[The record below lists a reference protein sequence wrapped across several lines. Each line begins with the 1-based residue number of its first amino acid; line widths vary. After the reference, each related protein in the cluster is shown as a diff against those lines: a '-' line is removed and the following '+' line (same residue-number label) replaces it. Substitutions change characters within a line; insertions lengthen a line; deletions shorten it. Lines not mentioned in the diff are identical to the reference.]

1 MTQILLPSVF
11 MCVVLCYTT
20 NIALISCDS
29 AVLKKSKSYMAY
41 FGVTRPSYVTICCTQ
56 NKNLGKISSRADDS
70 ERKIEN
76 RIGIL

>member
-1 MTQILLPSVF
+1 

-29 AVLKKSKSYMAY
+29 AVLKKSKSYVAEKY
-41 FGVTRPSYVTICCTQ
+41 FGVTRPSYVTICSQ
-56 NKNLGKISSRADDS
+56 KNLGKISSTVLDS
-70 ERKIEN
+70 EGKIEI